1 MIGGVRNQICR
12 ALPTEGGVSSWGQS
26 AIDIDKLLLHCFRGE
41 LVTET
46 VRECDFRPRSPRNV
60 YLMSLRADKL
70 CRASL

>member
-1 MIGGVRNQICR
+1 MTGGVRNQVCR

-26 AIDIDKLLLHCFRGE
+26 AIDIDKPPLHCFRDE

-46 VRECDFRPRSPRNV
+46 VRGCDFRPHSPRNV
-60 YLMSLRADKL
+60 YLKSPRADKL